1 METGTR
7 PFKINIA
14 QDILDD
20 LKNRLKNTRWPDE
33 IINSG
38 WDYGTN
44 LSYLKELVSYWG
56 SEFDWRKQEEQIN
69 SFPQFMTE
77 IGGLKIH
84 FIYIKGQGKNPIP
97 LLLLHGWP
105 STFIQMLKIA
115 PLLSGP
121 GKGQEGISFDLVIPS
136 LVGYGFSDA
145 SHEPGMSVSKMAG
158 IFHELMAGVL
168 AYDKYALRGGDLG
181 AGIALQ
187 MALLYPEYVIGLHTG
202 GTYPRII
209 GELSD
214 DLTAAEKAYVENVR
228 AWMQEEA
235 AYAQVHAT
243 KPQTLAYALN
253 DSPAGLAAWIV
264 EKFRKWSDCGGDV
277 EKRFTKDELL
287 TNLTIYWAT
296 QTINSSMR
304 LYYETVRNPGI
315 WGRIKVPTAA
325 LMPMKDMFPTPREW
339 VMRTQNP
346 THYKEI
352 SRGGHFLEWEEPE
365 LVASDIREFFGSV
378 V

>member
-1 METGTR
+1 
-7 PFKINIA
+7 
-14 QDILDD
+14 
-20 LKNRLKNTRWPDE
+20 
-33 IINSG
+33 
-38 WDYGTN
+38 
-44 LSYLKELVSYWG
+44 
-56 SEFDWRKQEEQIN
+56 
-69 SFPQFMTE
+69 
-77 IGGLKIH
+77 
-84 FIYIKGQGKNPIP
+84 
-97 LLLLHGWP
+97 
-105 STFIQMLKIA
+105 MLKIA

-121 GKGQEGISFDLVIPS
+121 GKGQEGITFDLVIPS
-136 LVGYGFSDA
+136 LVGYGFPDA

-209 GELSD
+209 GELPD
-214 DLTAAEKAYVENVR
+214 DLTAAEKAYIENVR
-228 AWMQEEA
+228 AWMQTEA

-243 KPQTLAYALN
+243 KPQTLASALN

-325 LMPMKDMFPTPREW
+325 LMPMKDMFPTPRE
-339 VMRTQNP
+339 
-346 THYKEI
+346 
-352 SRGGHFLEWEEPE
+352 
-365 LVASDIREFFGSV
+365 
-378 V
+378 